1 MPEPTTM
8 RNSPSG
14 PNTGRRW
21 RTISWV
27 RPRWS
32 IYPQLAKASGIVGV
46 VRVYVT
52 TGTDGRVI
60 DVSRSEGP
68 LVLKQAAEF
77 AARQWRF
84 QPAIVADKRFG
95 LTGFIEFNF
104 TL

>member
-1 MPEPTTM
+1 VIP
-8 RNSPSG
+8 
-14 PNTGRRW
+14 
-21 RTISWV
+21 V
-27 RPRWS
+27 
-32 IYPQLAKASGIVGV
+32 YPQQAKTSGVVGV
-46 VRVYVT
+46 VRVHVT
-52 TGTDGRVI
+52 TDTDGRVV

-68 LVLKQAAEF
+68 PVLRQAAEF